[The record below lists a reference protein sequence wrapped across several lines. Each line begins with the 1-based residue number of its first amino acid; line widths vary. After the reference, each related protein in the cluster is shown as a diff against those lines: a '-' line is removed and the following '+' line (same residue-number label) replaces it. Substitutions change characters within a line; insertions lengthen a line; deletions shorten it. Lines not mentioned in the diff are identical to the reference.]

1 MIKYPDKNSSYED
14 PPKTSNNW
22 INASEAERKSLINNT
37 LKNNLIFQGF
47 EVINAKKNGFV
58 TLKTEK
64 LITADKRGMLL
75 LDIEEILKKTVD
87 EGITVWLEAVGDK
100 SKLRKLRGIEIIT

>member
-1 MIKYPDKNSSYED
+1 
-14 PPKTSNNW
+14 
-22 INASEAERKSLINNT
+22 
-37 LKNNLIFQGF
+37 
-47 EVINAKKNGFV
+47 
-58 TLKTEK
+58 
-64 LITADKRGMLL
+64 MLL